1 MDISHPTVQAVPLAR
16 DRSSRK
22 PAPLPGL
29 PPFHIICKS
38 PCIPQTCFVPLC
50 RQGNL
55 DPNLSPLRLPGTPRP
70 PSTRDHPWLG
80 LTSFVHSSSPALHNP
95 SRLPTEPGVSSTPPS
110 EPYNLPEEL
119 VRAASPL
126 DREARP
132 SASVREA
139 MPSIR
144 LDCTKCTV
152 SSRLLA
158 VNMCDKNNNQIVCF
172 FKARCAA
179 S

>member
-1 MDISHPTVQAVPLAR
+1 MYQKYANAFNRPPVWFKPRHLLYHGFNRNFQIRMMDISHPTVQAVPLAR

-29 PPFHIICKS
+29 PAFHIICKS

-80 LTSFVHSSSPALHNP
+80 LTSFVYSSSPALHNP
-95 SRLPTEPGVSSTPPS
+95 SRLPTEPGVSSTPPA
-110 EPYNLPEEL
+110 EPYN
-119 VRAASPL
+119 
-126 DREARP
+126 
-132 SASVREA
+132 
-139 MPSIR
+139 IR
-144 LDCTKCTV
+144 
-152 SSRLLA
+152 
-158 VNMCDKNNNQIVCF
+158 
-172 FKARCAA
+172 
-179 S
+179 